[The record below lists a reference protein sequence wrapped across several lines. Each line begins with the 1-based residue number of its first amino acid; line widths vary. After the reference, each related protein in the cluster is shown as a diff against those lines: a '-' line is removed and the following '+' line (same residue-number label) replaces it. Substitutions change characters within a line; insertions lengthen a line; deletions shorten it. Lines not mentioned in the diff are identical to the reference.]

1 MLFLGCLLGWAGLT
15 SLTGSLKSKW
25 VHGDMPMWGENNPNE
40 KDSEKTFFFLSLCVE
55 DMILV

>member
-1 MLFLGCLLGWAGLT
+1 MSAGMGWLT